1 VHAIVDDDG
10 KRPPRYYFEF
20 GEHKVEIKY
29 VYKNTIPPSG
39 RYSISCDE
47 LNNFIDTDKDHKDE
61 ERDHVADETAFGRKL
76 SVSLTRLINQEQAFS
91 VVPARPGIVYSHSHF
106 FKPEVNESLLS
117 ILEGCD
123 DMNDVVSE
131 KGDTQLKKKGDWA
144 RRTQFGLVYTWAAV
158 KKSSSLTGIAQ
169 DIARCSV
176 IVCDDR
182 QSEAVDFFGLDEER
196 RRIYII
202 HAKAENG
209 TPHVSARKLQAVAR
223 QAQASLAFAGS
234 SRREFPF
241 PADWKTDW
249 SVRLKDAGKVEVK
262 KPRLFKR
269 PSKRMT
275 AVDAHRHLTSAL
287 LDPGYTR
294 EVVVMTAGLLSKD
307 AATQTFRSDDQTQNE
322 LQFIYFLGSVRT
334 TFDRAGVRLRV
345 VTNP

>member
-1 VHAIVDDDG
+1 
-10 KRPPRYYFEF
+10 
-20 GEHKVEIKY
+20 
-29 VYKNTIPPSG
+29 
-39 RYSISCDE
+39 
-47 LNNFIDTDKDHKDE
+47 
-61 ERDHVADETAFGRKL
+61 
-76 SVSLTRLINQEQAFS
+76 
-91 VVPARPGIVYSHSHF
+91 
-106 FKPEVNESLLS
+106 
-117 ILEGCD
+117 
-123 DMNDVVSE
+123 
-131 KGDTQLKKKGDWA
+131 
-144 RRTQFGLVYTWAAV
+144 
-158 KKSSSLTGIAQ
+158 
-169 DIARCSV
+169 V